1 MKNINFRILF
11 LILLFGNLF
20 ILTGQCLPNG
30 ITFTSQTQIDD
41 FPSNYPGCTEIVGDV
56 FIAGNLSNLDG
67 LSQIRNIGGFLKI
80 NNTTLE
86 NLDGLE
92 NLQTIES
99 LLIEYNNNLQ
109 NIQALAN
116 ITSVSRILLIVNESL
131 LSLSGLEGI
140 TNIPLEL
147 NIHQNQALESLM
159 GLQNLVNI
167 GNNCTI
173 YLNSQLHNL
182 NGLESLS
189 QIGGSFG
196 ISENSSLIT
205 LQGLDNLSEIGIN
218 FTLSRNPQ
226 MITLSNLANLTSIGG
241 NLLIQNQTN
250 LPSLDGLE
258 NLISIGGT
266 LNISVNNSLS
276 NIEDIK
282 NIDATTIT
290 QLQIFQNENLPECAV
305 QSVCEFLNLDP
316 ANAVIDTNAI
326 GCNSVQEVEASCE
339 LSIQENPLSRVKIYP
354 NPTNGS
360 FTISN
365 VKVGTIKILDSQG
378 RIVRDYNMGD
388 SFYSAK
394 DLSEGIYFVQIQSGN
409 QTTVR
414 QLIKN

>member
-11 LILLFGNLF
+11 LILLFGNLSF
-20 ILTGQCLPNG
+20 ITGQCLPNG
-30 ITFTSQTQIDD
+30 ITFTSQSQIDD
-41 FPSNYPGCTEIVGDV
+41 FPSNYPSCTEIIGDV
-56 FIAGNLSNLDG
+56 LIAGNLSNLNG
-67 LSQIRNIGGFLKI
+67 LSQITNIGGFLKI

-109 NIQALAN
+109 HIQALAN

-159 GLQNLVNI
+159 GLQNVVNI
-167 GNNCTI
+167 VNNCTI
-173 YLNSQLHNL
+173 SLNPQLHNL

-189 QIGGSFG
+189 QVGGSFR
-196 ISENSSLIT
+196 IFENNSLST

-226 MITLSNLANLTSIGG
+226 MITLSNLANLTSIGD
-241 NLLIQNQTN
+241 NLVIQGQTN
-250 LPSLDGLE
+250 LTSVDGLE
-258 NLISIGGT
+258 NLISIGGF

-276 NIEDIK
+276 NIEGIK
-282 NIDATTIT
+282 NIDATTVT

-305 QSVCEFLNLDP
+305 LSVCDFLNLDP

-326 GCNSVQEVEASCE
+326 GCNSVQQVVAHCE
-339 LSIQENPLSRVKIYP
+339 LSIQENPLSEVKIYP
-354 NPTNGS
+354 NPTNDS
-360 FTISN
+360 FNISN
-365 VKVGTIKILDSQG
+365 LKEGTIKVMDSQG
-378 RIVRDYNMGD
+378 RIVSNYDVDN
-388 SFYSAK
+388 SFYSIK
-394 DLSEGIYFVQIQSGN
+394 DLSKGIYFVQIRSGN